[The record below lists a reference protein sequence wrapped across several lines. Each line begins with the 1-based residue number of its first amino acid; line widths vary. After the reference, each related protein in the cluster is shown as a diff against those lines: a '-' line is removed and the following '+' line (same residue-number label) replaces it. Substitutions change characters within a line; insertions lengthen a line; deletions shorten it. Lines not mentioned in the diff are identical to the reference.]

1 MEALI
6 KNIEQLIDEARAKV
20 VAQYESTYGA
30 NVDYAKLLNQKWA
43 DFDWF
48 ELKHDDKSDLG
59 KAVRAE
65 GDKFRKGIK
74 AWHTNPSTAWGQI
87 RSHAKTA
94 KYGKVVVEGAEG
106 NAEGTAEGNAEGAKR
121 NRSPMLRNIEE
132 LTDLFIF
139 NRKNENADD
148 KLKQCQVNIGKALEA
163 LGVNLSMIK

>member
-1 MEALI
+1 M
-6 KNIEQLIDEARAKV
+6 EQLIKTVEQLVEEARNRV
-20 VAQYESTYGA
+20 IGSYESNYGA
-30 NVDYAKLLNQKWA
+30 NVDYAKALNQKWV
-43 DFDWF
+43 DLDWF
-48 ELKHDDKSDLG
+48 EVKHDDRSDLG

-65 GDKFRKGIK
+65 GDTFRKGIK
-74 AWHTNPSTAWGQI
+74 AWHSNPSTAWKQI
-87 RSHAKTA
+87 RDHARTA

-106 NAEGTAEGNAEGAKR
+106 NAEGNAEGTAEGAKR

-163 LGVNLSMIK
+163 LGVNLNMIK

>member
-6 KNIEQLIDEARAKV
+6 KNIEQLIEEARAKV

-74 AWHTNPSTAWGQI
+74 AWHSNPSQAWKQI
-87 RSHAKTA
+87 RDHAKND
-94 KYGKVVVEGAEG
+94 KYPSPAVVEGNTEGNTEG
-106 NAEGTAEGNAEGAKR
+106 NAEGNAKR

-132 LTDLFIF
+132 LTELFIF

-163 LGVNLSMIK
+163 LGVNLNMIK